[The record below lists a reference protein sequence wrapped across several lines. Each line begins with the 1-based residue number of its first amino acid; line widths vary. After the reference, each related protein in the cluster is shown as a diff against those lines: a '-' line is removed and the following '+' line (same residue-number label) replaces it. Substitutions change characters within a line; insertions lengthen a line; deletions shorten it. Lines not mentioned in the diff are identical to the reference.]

1 MAAYEIPSSQ
11 VGVKINKW
19 YKHILAFQVADA
31 VKLKEEIDRDIEHME
46 EDQLLLLYYQLISY
60 RHQIMLD
67 YVKPDLHEESKL
79 QYRELIQTLESN
91 QDSISGLSEY
101 YFHLFRGMYEFEQNN
116 YISAISFYRK
126 AEKMLA
132 FVEDEIERAEF
143 HFKVAEVFYIM
154 KQTHF
159 SMNHAVQALETYKAH
174 DFYRVRRIQTH
185 FVISGNYIDYRNY
198 EKALK
203 HLDEA
208 YHLSLLEGQPR
219 LIGSALYNMGNCFDD
234 KGELDQAAAY
244 FEKALPVFEEHQLE
258 QLPKT
263 LFSLTRVLFKKRDVQ
278 AAMRYYEKG
287 MAIAQKRND
296 LFSLAKY
303 KFLQALYVESVDLDM
318 IQEVFDYM
326 EEKSLYVYIEEFAL
340 DAAAYFSQR
349 EYYKEAVYFYE
360 KVVSTREKIQRND
373 CLYQV

>member
-31 VKLKEEIDRDIEHME
+31 VKLKEEIDQDIDHME

-67 YVKPDLHEESKL
+67 YVKPDLYEESQL

-198 EKALK
+198 EKALE
-203 HLDEA
+203 HLDDA
-208 YHLSLLEGQPR
+208 YRLALLEGQPR
-219 LIGSALYNMGNCFDD
+219 LIGSALYNMGNCYDD
-234 KGELDQAAAY
+234 KGELDQAAEY
-244 FEKALPVFEEHQLE
+244 FEKALPVFEGHQLE
-258 QLPKT
+258 QLPKA
-263 LFSLTRVLFKKRDVQ
+263 LFSLTRVLFKKEDVQ
-278 AAMRYYEKG
+278 AALRYYKKG
-287 MAIAQKRND
+287 VAIAQKRND
-296 LFSLAKY
+296 IFSLEKY
-303 KFLQALYVESVDLDM
+303 KFLQALYVESVHLDM

-326 EEKSLYVYIEEFAL
+326 EEKALYVYIEEFAL
-340 DAAAYFSQR
+340 DAAAYFSHR
-349 EYYKEAVYFYE
+349 EQYKEAVYFYE
-360 KVVSTREKIQRND
+360 KAVSMREMIQRND

>member
-31 VKLKEEIDRDIEHME
+31 VKLKEEIDQDIDRME

-67 YVKPDLHEESKL
+67 YVKPDLYEESQL

-198 EKALK
+198 EKALE
-203 HLDEA
+203 HLDDA
-208 YHLSLLEGQPR
+208 YRLALLEGQPR
-219 LIGSALYNMGNCFDD
+219 LIGSALYNMGNCYDD
-234 KGELDQAAAY
+234 KGELDQAAEY
-244 FEKALPVFEEHQLE
+244 FEKALPVFEGHQLE
-258 QLPKT
+258 QLPKA
-263 LFSLTRVLFKKRDVQ
+263 LFSLTRVLFKKQDVQ
-278 AAMRYYEKG
+278 AALRYYEKG
-287 MAIAQKRND
+287 VAIAQKRND
-296 LFSLAKY
+296 IFSLEKY
-303 KFLQALYVESVDLDM
+303 KFLQALYVESVHLDM

-326 EEKSLYVYIEEFAL
+326 EEKALYVYIEEFAL
-340 DAAAYFSQR
+340 DAAAYFSHR
-349 EYYKEAVYFYE
+349 EQYKEAVYFYE
-360 KVVSTREKIQRND
+360 KAVSMREMIQRND

>member
-31 VKLKEEIDRDIEHME
+31 VKLKEEIDQDIDHME

-67 YVKPDLHEESKL
+67 YVKPDLYEESQL

-198 EKALK
+198 EKALE
-203 HLDEA
+203 HLDDA
-208 YHLSLLEGQPR
+208 YRLALLEGQPR
-219 LIGSALYNMGNCFDD
+219 LIGSALYNMGNCYDD
-234 KGELDQAAAY
+234 KGELDQAAEY
-244 FEKALPVFEEHQLE
+244 FEKALPVFEGHQLE
-258 QLPKT
+258 QLPKA
-263 LFSLTRVLFKKRDVQ
+263 LFSLTRVLFKKEDVQ
-278 AAMRYYEKG
+278 AALRYYEKG
-287 MAIAQKRND
+287 VAIAQKRND
-296 LFSLAKY
+296 IFSLEKY
-303 KFLQALYVESVDLDM
+303 KFLQALYVESVHLDM

-326 EEKSLYVYIEEFAL
+326 EEKALYVYIEEFAL
-340 DAAAYFSQR
+340 DAAAYFSHR
-349 EYYKEAVYFYE
+349 EQYKEAVYFYE
-360 KVVSTREKIQRND
+360 KAVSMREMIQRND

>member
-31 VKLKEEIDRDIEHME
+31 VKLKEEIDQDIDRME

-67 YVKPDLHEESKL
+67 YVKPDLYEESQL

-198 EKALK
+198 EKALE
-203 HLDEA
+203 HLDDA
-208 YHLSLLEGQPR
+208 YRLALLEGQPR
-219 LIGSALYNMGNCFDD
+219 LIGSALYNMGNCYDD
-234 KGELDQAAAY
+234 KGELDQAAEY
-244 FEKALPVFEEHQLE
+244 FEKALPVFEGHQLE
-258 QLPKT
+258 QLPKA
-263 LFSLTRVLFKKRDVQ
+263 LFSLTRVLFKKEDVQ
-278 AAMRYYEKG
+278 AALRYYEKG
-287 MAIAQKRND
+287 VAIAQKRND
-296 LFSLAKY
+296 IFSLEKY
-303 KFLQALYVESVDLDM
+303 KFLQALYVESVHLDM

-326 EEKSLYVYIEEFAL
+326 EEKALYVYIEEFAL
-340 DAAAYFSQR
+340 DAAAYFSHR
-349 EYYKEAVYFYE
+349 EQYKEAVYFYE
-360 KVVSTREKIQRND
+360 KAVSMREMIQRND

>member
-31 VKLKEEIDRDIEHME
+31 VKLKEEIDQDIDHME

-67 YVKPDLHEESKL
+67 YVKPDLYEESQL

-198 EKALK
+198 EKALE
-203 HLDEA
+203 HLDDA
-208 YHLSLLEGQPR
+208 YRLALLEGQPR
-219 LIGSALYNMGNCFDD
+219 LIGSALYNMGNCYDD
-234 KGELDQAAAY
+234 KGELDQAAEY
-244 FEKALPVFEEHQLE
+244 FEKALPVFEGHQLE
-258 QLPKT
+258 QLPKA
-263 LFSLTRVLFKKRDVQ
+263 LFSLTRVLFKKEDVQ
-278 AAMRYYEKG
+278 AAVRYYEKG
-287 MAIAQKRND
+287 VAIAQKRND
-296 LFSLAKY
+296 IFSLEKY
-303 KFLQALYVESVDLDM
+303 KFLQALYVESVHLDM

-326 EEKSLYVYIEEFAL
+326 EEKALYVYIEEFAL
-340 DAAAYFSQR
+340 DAAAYFSHR
-349 EYYKEAVYFYE
+349 EQYKEAVYFYE
-360 KVVSTREKIQRND
+360 KAVSMREMIQRND

>member
-31 VKLKEEIDRDIEHME
+31 VKLKEEIDQDIEQME

-67 YVKPDLHEESKL
+67 YVKPGLHEESQL
-79 QYRELIQTLESN
+79 QYRELITTLESN

-126 AEKMLA
+126 AEKMLT

-174 DFYRVRRIQTH
+174 DFYRVRRIQCH
-185 FVISGNYIDYRNY
+185 FVISGNYIDYRHY
-198 EKALK
+198 EKALE
-203 HLDEA
+203 HLDDA
-208 YHLSLLEGQPR
+208 YRLALLEGQPR
-219 LIGSALYNMGNCFDD
+219 LIG
-234 KGELDQAAAY
+234 
-244 FEKALPVFEEHQLE
+244 
-258 QLPKT
+258 
-263 LFSLTRVLFKKRDVQ
+263 
-278 AAMRYYEKG
+278 
-287 MAIAQKRND
+287 
-296 LFSLAKY
+296 
-303 KFLQALYVESVDLDM
+303 
-318 IQEVFDYM
+318 
-326 EEKSLYVYIEEFAL
+326 
-340 DAAAYFSQR
+340 
-349 EYYKEAVYFYE
+349 
-360 KVVSTREKIQRND
+360 
-373 CLYQV
+373 

>member
-11 VGVKINKW
+11 VGVKINQW
-19 YKHILAFQVADA
+19 YKRILAFQVADA
-31 VKLKEEIDRDIEHME
+31 VQLKEEIDHDIEHME

-67 YVKPDLHEESKL
+67 YVKPDLHEESQL
-79 QYRELIQTLESN
+79 QYRELIERLESSK
-91 QDSISGLSEY
+91 DSISGLSEY

-132 FVEDEIERAEF
+132 FVEDDIERAEF
-143 HFKVAEVFYIM
+143 HFKVSEVFYIM

-159 SMNHAVQALETYKAH
+159 SMNHAIQALETYKAH
-174 DFYRVRRIQTH
+174 DFYRVRRIQCH

-198 EKALK
+198 EKALE
-203 HLDEA
+203 HLDDA
-208 YHLSLLEGQPR
+208 YHLALLEGQPR
-219 LIGSALYNMGNCFDD
+219 LIGSALYNMGNCYDE

-244 FEKALPVFEEHQLE
+244 FEKVLPVFEEHQLE
-258 QLPKT
+258 QLPKA
-263 LFSLTRVLFKKRDVQ
+263 LFSLTRVLFKKQAEQ
-278 AAMRYYEKG
+278 AAMHYYEKG
-287 MAIAQKRND
+287 IAIAQKRND
-296 LFSLAKY
+296 SFSLEKY
-303 KFLQALYVESVDLDM
+303 KFLQGLYVESVNMGM

-326 EEKSLYVYIEEFAL
+326 EAKSLYVYIEEFAL
-340 DAAAYFSQR
+340 DAAAYSSLH
-349 EYYKEAVYFYE
+349 ENYKDAVFFYE
-360 KVVSTREKIQRND
+360 KAVSMRALIQKED

>member
-11 VGVKINKW
+11 VGVKINQW

-31 VKLKEEIDRDIEHME
+31 VQLKEEIDHDIEHME

-67 YVKPDLHEESKL
+67 YVKPDLHEESQL
-79 QYRELIQTLESN
+79 QYRELIERLESSK
-91 QDSISGLSEY
+91 DSISGLSEY

-132 FVEDEIERAEF
+132 FVEDDIERAEF

-159 SMNHAVQALETYKAH
+159 SMNHAIQALETYKAH
-174 DFYRVRRIQTH
+174 DFYRVRRIQCH

-198 EKALK
+198 EKALE
-203 HLDEA
+203 HLDDA
-208 YHLSLLEGQPR
+208 YRLALLEGQPR
-219 LIGSALYNMGNCFDD
+219 LIGSALYNMGNCYDE

-258 QLPKT
+258 QLPKA
-263 LFSLTRVLFKKRDVQ
+263 LFSLTRVLFKKQADQ
-278 AAMRYYEKG
+278 AAMHYYEKG
-287 MAIAQKRND
+287 IAIARKRND
-296 LFSLAKY
+296 SFSLEKY
-303 KFLQALYVESVDLDM
+303 KFLQALYVESVNMDM

-326 EEKSLYVYIEEFAL
+326 EAKSLYVYIEEFAL
-340 DAAAYFSQR
+340 DAAAYSSLH
-349 EYYKEAVYFYE
+349 ENYKDAVFFYE
-360 KVVSTREKIQRND
+360 KAVSMRALILKED

>member
-31 VKLKEEIDRDIEHME
+31 VKLKEEIDQDIDHME

-67 YVKPDLHEESKL
+67 YVKPDLHEESQL

-198 EKALK
+198 EKALE
-203 HLDEA
+203 HLDDA
-208 YHLSLLEGQPR
+208 YRLALLEGQPR
-219 LIGSALYNMGNCFDD
+219 LIGSALYNMGNCYDD
-234 KGELDQAAAY
+234 KGELDQAAEY
-244 FEKALPVFEEHQLE
+244 FEKALPVFEGHQLE
-258 QLPKT
+258 QLPKA
-263 LFSLTRVLFKKRDVQ
+263 LFSLTRVLFKKQDVQ
-278 AAMRYYEKG
+278 AALRYYEKG
-287 MAIAQKRND
+287 VAIAQKRND
-296 LFSLAKY
+296 IFSLEKY
-303 KFLQALYVESVDLDM
+303 KFLQALYVESVHLDM

-326 EEKSLYVYIEEFAL
+326 EEKALYVYIEEFAL
-340 DAAAYFSQR
+340 DAAAYFSHR
-349 EYYKEAVYFYE
+349 EQYKEAVYFYE
-360 KVVSTREKIQRND
+360 KAVSMREMIQRND